1 MAHMWANSRVA
12 AKRTTKLYMFSFSFL
27 ILCFIRT
34 LSKRS
39 QNGWKMSSRWRSLSI
54 FSSKATRFCYR
65 AIIAGNVAKAST
77 QNQNLR

>member
-1 MAHMWANSRVA
+1 MADTWASSRVA
-12 AKRTTKLYMFSFSFL
+12 AKRTTKLYMFSFSDL
-27 ILCFIRT
+27 ILFFIRT

-54 FSSKATRFCYR
+54 FSSEATGLRYR
-65 AIIAGNVAKAST
+65 ASTAGNVAKAST